1 MTLNFYFSQLDY
13 LFHFKELIIV
23 INSDFI
29 RLNKI
34 KLILHMGKCKPIL
47 VQSIEICLNMFNL
60 ICSDIYTSVKNQV
73 VNIKIWQTSYT
84 WVVLEL
90 LRQYKYLI
98 FKATNFSKNWHQNC
112 RKLKKNVLGQ
122 NNIKK
127 KILIRLRR
135 CINKSMVH
143 ML

>member
-1 MTLNFYFSQLDY
+1 MTLNFYFSH

-29 RLNKI
+29 RLNCSGFFFSIFYRLAFLNGNDRK
-34 KLILHMGKCKPIL
+34 KLIPYMGKCKPIL
-47 VQSIEICLNMFNL
+47 VKSIEICLNMFNL

-84 WVVLEL
+84 WVVREL

-98 FKATNFSKNWHQNC
+98 FKATNFSRNWHQNC
-112 RKLKKNVLGQ
+112 RKLKKCTWS
-122 NNIKK
+122 K
-127 KILIRLRR
+127 
-135 CINKSMVH
+135 
-143 ML
+143 